1 MPNIWEVC
9 SKANNYLCVQQADL
23 RFFDGRF
30 EGAKMA
36 MEWITPPF
44 GLLNKS
50 KKVADF
56 TSWQIGGRTFLV
68 SRRAM
73 EAIGEL
79 CGDDVEFLPFATVK
93 RTELF
98 AVNVLRQM
106 AIIDWPACSADVGI
120 LGGGYA
126 LRSDIDHVP
135 VLFKDPG
142 TPSTTFASDELGRI
156 AVERS
161 FTGLQLADPRKQLG
175 RMIVRG
181 EPINEFPGL

>member
-9 SKANNYLCVQQADL
+9 FKANNYLCIQPADL
-23 RFFDGRF
+23 RFFNGRF

-36 MEWITPPF
+36 VDWVTPPF
-44 GLLNKS
+44 GLLYKS

-56 TSWQIGGRTFLV
+56 TSWQIGSQAFLV

-73 EAIGEL
+73 DAIREL

-106 AIIDWPACSADVGI
+106 SIIDWPACSSDAVMF
-120 LGGGYA
+120 GGEYA
-126 LRSDIDHVP
+126 LRSDIVNLP
-135 VLFKDPG
+135 ALFKDPG
-142 TPSTTFASDELGRI
+142 TPGTTFASDELGRI
-156 AVERS
+156 AVERGL
-161 FTGLQLADPRKQLG
+161 TGLQLADPRKKLG